1 VWATAYDASGNQMS
15 AGASITVGTIPPPPT
30 LTVPAPITKE
40 ATSARGA
47 VVKFSAT
54 AWDSNGAPLAV
65 TCKPASGSTF
75 PLGTTKVSCSAVD
88 SYGSRTTKTFTIEV
102 VDTTPPVVTV
112 PSALAADATGP
123 KGAWISYTAAAAD
136 TVSGTLVP
144 SCKPASGDTY
154 PIGDTTVSCA
164 ATDAAGNTGSASFVV
179 HVRGAHEQLE
189 NTRTWLAAQGV
200 DQALAAKLDGE
211 LADVE
216 KQIDDDKSNAAC
228 GGLADLATDA
238 SKQAGK
244 KLTADQA
251 GRLTADAARV
261 GAVIGC

>member
-1 VWATAYDASGNQMS
+1 MALATP
-15 AGASITVGTIPPPPT
+15 VPV
-30 LTVPAPITKE
+30 LTV
-40 ATSARGA
+40 
-47 VVKFSAT
+47 
-54 AWDSNGAPLAV
+54 SNGTTEFMRALDRAEPLQY
-65 TCKPASGSTF
+65 
-75 PLGTTKVSCSAVD
+75 
-88 SYGSRTTKTFTIEV
+88 SYRQSIYE
-102 VDTTPPVVTV
+102 VTV
-112 PSALAADATGP
+112 SETLAADATSP
-123 KGAWISYTAAAAD
+123 KGAWISYTAGAVD
-136 TVSGTLVP
+136 RVSGELVP

-189 NTRTWLAAQGV
+189 NTRSWLAAQGV
-200 DQALAAKLDGE
+200 DPALAMKLDGE

-216 KQIDDDKSNAAC
+216 KQIDAGRSNGAC
-228 GGLADLATDA
+228 GGLADLGAEV